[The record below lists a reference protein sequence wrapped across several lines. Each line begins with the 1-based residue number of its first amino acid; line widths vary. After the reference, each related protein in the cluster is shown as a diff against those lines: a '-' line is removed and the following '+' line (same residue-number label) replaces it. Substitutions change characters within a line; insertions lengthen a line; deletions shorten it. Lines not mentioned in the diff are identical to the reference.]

1 MSLGFS
7 YSSFV
12 PRLGTFKLHSPITT
26 TTNNNNSAITTV
38 LHVGI
43 AADPILP
50 PSIRLFSIASLERPL
65 AERSAVHIATGS
77 TIEHQFVR
85 PRAMEEQLIQAV
97 EIASNPLA
105 NAGPDVTSQALQF
118 LEHLKTITH
127 ESWSVG
133 WSVWSARNPQD
144 NGPKYSQNAR
154 MFGLMLVD
162 DFLANRIS
170 LSTDP
175 AAAVATLQQSAV
187 EYIQNEYVAGSG
199 DASVAYIK
207 NKFAQVLAVLLLQT
221 YNLPPPYTLLPTLLS
236 MIRAH
241 PAASPAQQSTLQ
253 LPINPLTTDLVL
265 RVLHDLSVTLGSDV
279 TLRAVRSKERLQR
292 DAVIRDEIRANHAS
306 NIADS
311 VWRIVEEGFNRVNQG
326 EHASNPNSA
335 SGVRSMNF
343 TNAVDLTAAATK
355 IVEDY
360 VSWIDINLV
369 VTNQTVPLLFN
380 VLHHPI
386 PKIRTA
392 AADALHGIVSKGMK
406 PADKLSL
413 AQALNLPQVITPLE
427 SRTRT
432 GPSAQNGQSDTSD
445 SNIEFREHLA
455 HLTNGLVLEMCKI
468 LEESAA
474 EESTRAAAE
483 DLLNSLLPLV
493 LAFLSDEYDDASE
506 QTFSGVNMILSIY
519 KKARRRGAELTGAR
533 AEFLSNLIGVALQ
546 KMRFDDEAE
555 WPAGS
560 FGAAEDDDDDDDEE
574 DAKFL
579 EMRRSLQTIVGA
591 IAAID
596 DKLFSTSVAQLVLST
611 FASFETSSSDS
622 DGQLSW
628 QQIEL
633 ALYVIHFYG
642 DVMTTATAAPK
653 VGLSP
658 AMFVQ
663 SPEAGSKGRAP
674 KLGNEALAGLPLSN
688 LGEMVQKLVQSNVSS
703 FPHPAVQLQFFECLV
718 RYSNFFAARSG
729 CVLDALPAFL
739 DWRGVHHEKLGV
751 RKRVNY
757 LLYRFVRDLRAVAAV
772 PMDYVERLLQGLQD
786 LLVVRAELPQVDAD
800 EDPLIKATAPAGYF
814 DSQLYLFETS
824 GILVSLLN
832 NAPNDQVVLLKA
844 ISEPLSEQMRQA
856 VQAFQ
861 RNPTDL
867 TSVLQVHHLMLALS
881 SLSKGF
887 PDLSPT
893 STQPEPQWVG
903 VFKSITEQV
912 LVSIGAMNSFSVVR
926 EAARGAFARMVST
939 CGKAVLPYIPGL
951 IDALLSEVTSAELV
965 DFVNFLS
972 LVVNKYKDDVRSI
985 VDQLLLIL
993 VERIFFFLNQGVT
1006 GTDDAVEK
1014 SELQK
1019 AYMNLLSSMVQSGME
1034 SVFVSDKNVG
1044 QLETV
1049 LQSVVF
1055 YSTNSDAACQRTAF
1069 SILHRLVASWAGSS
1083 AVNGSTE
1090 ATLPGFERFI
1100 YEHLV
1105 PLIFEAPAKDT
1116 FDFKDAQ
1123 SQIVLTEIST
1133 LAKTIFQKRGDEMIQ
1148 FLLEVYLPG
1157 INCPPQLAQDF
1168 TTNLTTLDSKAFKK
1182 YLDAFITR
1190 SRGG

>member
-1 MSLGFS
+1 
-7 YSSFV
+7 
-12 PRLGTFKLHSPITT
+12 
-26 TTNNNNSAITTV
+26 
-38 LHVGI
+38 
-43 AADPILP
+43 
-50 PSIRLFSIASLERPL
+50 
-65 AERSAVHIATGS
+65 
-77 TIEHQFVR
+77 
-85 PRAMEEQLIQAV
+85 MEEQLIQAV
-97 EIASNPLA
+97 EIASNPQA
-105 NAGPDVTSQALQF
+105 NAGPEVTSQALQF

-133 WSVWSARNPQD
+133 WSVWSARNAEG
-144 NGPKYSQNAR
+144 NGPKYSPNAR
-154 MFGLMLVD
+154 MFALMLVE
-162 DFLANRIS
+162 DFLGNRIS
-170 LSTDP
+170 MSSDP
-175 AAAVATLQQSAV
+175 AGAVASLQQSAI
-187 EYIQNEYVAGSG
+187 EYIQKEYVAGSG
-199 DASVAYIK
+199 DAEVAYIK
-207 NKFAQVLAVLLLQT
+207 NKFAQVLAALLLQT

-236 MIRAH
+236 MFRAH
-241 PAASPAQQSTLQ
+241 PAASPSQASTSQ
-253 LPINPLTTDLVL
+253 LPLNPFTTDLIL
-265 RVLHDLSVTLGSDV
+265 RVLHDLSITLGSDV

-311 VWRIVEEGFNRVNQG
+311 VWRVVEEGFSRVNLG
-326 EHASNPNSA
+326 EQAAHPNTSA
-335 SGVRSMNF
+335 GVRSMTF
-343 TNAVDLTAAATK
+343 ANAVDLTAAATK
-355 IVEDY
+355 IIEDY
-360 VSWIDINLV
+360 VSWIDITLV
-369 VTNQTVPLLFN
+369 VTNETVSLLFN

-386 PKIRTA
+386 PKLRTA

-413 AQALNLPQVITPLE
+413 AQALNLPEVITPLE

-432 GPSAQNGQSDTSD
+432 GHAAENGQSDRSD

-474 EESTRAAAE
+474 EESTKVAAE
-483 DLLNSLLPLV
+483 ALLNSVLPLV

-506 QTFSGVNMILSIY
+506 QMFSGVNMILGIY

-546 KMRFDDEAE
+546 KMKFDDESE
-555 WPAGS
+555 WPAIS
-560 FGAAEDDDDDDDEE
+560 FGAADDDDEE
-574 DAKFL
+574 EDEDDAKFL
-579 EMRRSLQTIVGA
+579 EMRKNLQTIVGA

-611 FASFETSSSDS
+611 FTSFESNPT
-622 DGQLSW
+622 GLSW

-674 KLGNEALAGLPLSN
+674 KLGNEALASLPLSN

-703 FPHPAVQLQFFECLV
+703 FPHPAVQLQYFECLV

-729 CVLDALPAFL
+729 CVSDALPAFL

-772 PMDYVERLLQGLQD
+772 PLDFVQRLLQGLQD
-786 LLVVRAELPQVDAD
+786 LLVVRAELPEVAPD
-800 EDPLIKATAPAGYF
+800 EDPLVKATAPAGYF

-824 GILVSLLN
+824 GILISLLN
-832 NAPNDQVVLLKA
+832 NSPNDQVVLLKA
-844 ISEPLSEQMRQA
+844 ISEPLSEQMQQA
-856 VQAFQ
+856 VQGFQ
-861 RNPTDL
+861 RNPSDL

-887 PDLSPT
+887 PDVNPNS
-893 STQPEPQWVG
+893 SQPEPQWVG
-903 VFKSITEQV
+903 VFKTITEQV
-912 LVSIGAMNSFSVVR
+912 LVSISSMNQFSVVR

-951 IDALLSEVTSAELV
+951 IDALLSEVTSQELV

-972 LVVNKYKDDVRSI
+972 LVVNKYKDDVKAI
-985 VDQLLLIL
+985 VDQLFLIL
-993 VERIFFFLNQGVT
+993 VERIFFFLNQNIT
-1006 GTDDAVEK
+1006 GTDDAVQK

-1019 AYMNLLSSMVQSGME
+1019 AYMNLLSSMIHSGME
-1034 SVFVSDKNVG
+1034 SVFVSDKNAA
-1044 QLETV
+1044 QLETL

-1069 SILHRLVASWAGSS
+1069 SILHRLVAAWGGS
-1083 AVNGSTE
+1083 ANEAANGASST
-1090 ATLPGFERFI
+1090 ALPGFERFI
-1100 YEHLV
+1100 YETLIG
-1105 PLIFEAPAKDT
+1105 LIFEAPTKEG
-1116 FDFKDAQ
+1116 FDFRDAQ
-1123 SQIVLTEIST
+1123 AQIVLGEIAT
-1133 LAKTIFQKRGDEMIQ
+1133 LAKTIYLKRGDEMINY
-1148 FLLEVYLPG
+1148 LLQVYFPG
-1157 INCPPQLAQDF
+1157 IHCPPELAQDF
-1168 TTNLTTLDSKAFKK
+1168 AQNLKSLDAKPFKK
-1182 YLDAFITR
+1182 YLEAFIAK

>member
-1 MSLGFS
+1 
-7 YSSFV
+7 
-12 PRLGTFKLHSPITT
+12 
-26 TTNNNNSAITTV
+26 
-38 LHVGI
+38 
-43 AADPILP
+43 
-50 PSIRLFSIASLERPL
+50 
-65 AERSAVHIATGS
+65 
-77 TIEHQFVR
+77 
-85 PRAMEEQLIQAV
+85 MEEQLIQAV
-97 EIASNPLA
+97 DIASNPLA
-105 NAGPDVTSQALQF
+105 RAGPDVTSQALQF

-133 WSVWSARNPQD
+133 WSVWSARNAAD
-144 NGPKYSQNAR
+144 NAPKYSQNAR

-162 DFLANRIS
+162 DFLENRIS
-170 LSTDP
+170 LSSDP
-175 AAAVATLQQSAV
+175 AAAVASLQQSAI
-187 EYIQNEYVAGSG
+187 EYIQNEYVSG
-199 DASVAYIK
+199 NGDGAVPYIK

-241 PAASPAQQSTLQ
+241 PTASPSQASSSHIPL
-253 LPINPLTTDLVL
+253 NPLTTDLVL

-292 DAVIRDEIRANHAS
+292 DAVIRDEIRANHAA
-306 NIADS
+306 NIAES
-311 VWRIVEEGFNRVNQG
+311 VWRVVEEGFNRVNLG
-326 EHASNPNSA
+326 EHASDPSTA
-335 SGVRSMNF
+335 AGVRSLSF
-343 TNAVDLTAAATK
+343 AGAVDLTAAATK

-369 VTNQTVPLLFN
+369 VSNQTVSLLFN

-386 PKIRTA
+386 PKLRTA

-413 AQALNLPQVITPLE
+413 AQALNLPHVITPLE
-427 SRTRT
+427 SQTRT
-432 GPSAQNGQSDTSD
+432 GQAAQNGQSDRSD

-455 HLTNGLVLEMCKI
+455 RLTNGLVLEMSKI

-474 EESTRAAAE
+474 EEATKLAAE
-483 DLLNSLLPLV
+483 ALLNSVLPLV

-506 QTFSGVNMILSIY
+506 QMFSGVNMILAMY
-519 KKARRRGAELTGAR
+519 KKARRRGAELTGPR
-533 AEFLSNLIGVALQ
+533 AEFLSSLIGVALQ
-546 KMRFDDEAE
+546 KMKFDDDAE
-555 WPAGS
+555 WPASS
-560 FGAAEDDDDDDDEE
+560 FGAADDDDEE
-574 DAKFL
+574 EDEDDAKFL
-579 EMRRSLQTIVGA
+579 DMRRNLQTIVGA

-611 FASFETSSSDS
+611 FASFEASAAGT
-622 DGQLSW
+622 GAQLSW

-633 ALYVIHFYG
+633 ALYVITFYG
-642 DVMTTATAAPK
+642 DVMTTAIAAPK

-674 KLGNEALAGLPLSN
+674 KLGNEALAALPLSD

-718 RYSNFFAARSG
+718 RYSNFFAARSA
-729 CVLDALPAFL
+729 CVSDALPAFL

-772 PMDYVERLLQGLQD
+772 PLDYVQRLLQGLQD
-786 LLVVRAELPQVDAD
+786 LLVVRAELPEVAPD
-800 EDPLIKATAPAGYF
+800 EDPLEKATGHAGYF
-814 DSQLYLFETS
+814 DSQLYLLETS
-824 GILVSLLN
+824 GILISLLN
-832 NAPNDQVVLLKA
+832 TAPQEQLVLLKA

-861 RNPTDL
+861 RNAQDL

-887 PDLSPT
+887 PDVNPNSA
-893 STQPEPQWVG
+893 QPEPQWVG
-903 VFKSITEQV
+903 VFKAITEQV
-912 LVSIGAMNSFSVVR
+912 LLSIGAMNSFAVVR

-951 IDALLSEVTSAELV
+951 IDALLSEVTSQELV

-972 LVVNKYKDDVRSI
+972 LVVNKYKDDVKPI
-985 VDQLLLIL
+985 VDQLFLML
-993 VERIFFFLNQGVT
+993 VERIFFFLNQSVM
-1006 GTDDAVEK
+1006 GTDDAVHK

-1034 SVFVSDKNVG
+1034 GVFVSDKNAA
-1044 QLETV
+1044 QLETL

-1069 SILHRLVASWAGSS
+1069 SILHRLVAAWGGSS
-1083 AVNGSTE
+1083 GAANG
-1090 ATLPGFERFI
+1090 AAAGLPGFERFI
-1100 YEHLV
+1100 YETLIG
-1105 PLIFEAPAKDT
+1105 LIFEAPTKDT
-1116 FDFKDAQ
+1116 FDLRDAQ
-1123 SQIVLTEIST
+1123 AQIVLGEIAT
-1133 LAKTIFQKRGDEMIQ
+1133 LAKTIYAKRGDEAVEYLTQ
-1148 FLLEVYLPG
+1148 VYFPG
-1157 INCPPQLAQDF
+1157 IHCPPEMAADFAQ
-1168 TTNLTTLDSKAFKK
+1168 NLKTLEAKPFKK
-1182 YLDAFITR
+1182 YLEAFIVR

>member
-1 MSLGFS
+1 
-7 YSSFV
+7 
-12 PRLGTFKLHSPITT
+12 
-26 TTNNNNSAITTV
+26 
-38 LHVGI
+38 
-43 AADPILP
+43 
-50 PSIRLFSIASLERPL
+50 
-65 AERSAVHIATGS
+65 
-77 TIEHQFVR
+77 
-85 PRAMEEQLIQAV
+85 MEDQLIQAV

-133 WSVWSARNPQD
+133 WSVWSARNAED

-162 DFLANRIS
+162 DFLSNRIGMS
-170 LSTDP
+170 SDP
-175 AAAVATLQQSAV
+175 AAAVASLQQSAV
-187 EYIQNEYVAGSG
+187 EYIQKEYIAGSG
-199 DASVAYIK
+199 DGSVPYIK

-236 MIRAH
+236 MVSAH
-241 PAASPAQQSTLQ
+241 PSASPSRASTSQ
-253 LPINPLTTDLVL
+253 LPLNPLTTDLVL
-265 RVLHDLSVTLGSDV
+265 RVLHDLSITLGSDV

-306 NIADS
+306 NIAET
-311 VWRIVEEGFNRVNQG
+311 VWRIVEEGFSRVNLG
-326 EHASNPNSA
+326 EQASDPATSA
-335 SGVRSMNF
+335 GVRSMTF
-343 TNAVDLTAAATK
+343 ASAVELTAAATK

-386 PKIRTA
+386 PKMRTA
-392 AADALHGIVSKGMK
+392 AVDALHGIISKGMK

-413 AQALNLPQVITPLE
+413 AQALNLSDVITPLE

-432 GPSAQNGQSDTSD
+432 GPAAENGQSDTSD

-474 EESTRAAAE
+474 EESTRASAE
-483 DLLNSLLPLV
+483 ALLNSILPLV

-506 QTFSGVNMILSIY
+506 QMFSGINMILGIY
-519 KKARRRGAELTGAR
+519 KKARRRGAELTGQR
-533 AEFLSNLIGVALQ
+533 AEFLSSLIGVALQ
-546 KMRFDDEAE
+546 KMKFDEEAE
-555 WPAGS
+555 WPACS
-560 FGAAEDDDDDDDEE
+560 FGAADDEDDEDDE
-574 DAKFL
+574 DDIKFL
-579 EMRRSLQTIVGA
+579 DMRKSLQTIVGG

-596 DKLFSTSVAQLVLST
+596 DKLFSNSVAQLVLST
-611 FASFETSSSDS
+611 FASFEASASGS
-622 DGQLSW
+622 GPQLSW

-674 KLGNEALAGLPLSN
+674 KLGNEALAALPLSN

-703 FPHPAVQLQFFECLV
+703 FPHPAVQLQYFECLV
-718 RYSNFFAARSG
+718 RYSNFFAARSAS
-729 CVLDALPAFL
+729 VSDALPAFL

-757 LLYRFVRDLRAVAAV
+757 LLWRFVRDLRAVAAV
-772 PMDYVERLLQGLQD
+772 PLDFVQRLLQGLQD
-786 LLVVRAELPQVDAD
+786 LLVVRAELPEVGAD
-800 EDPLIKATAPAGYF
+800 EDPLVKATAHAGYF

-824 GILVSLLN
+824 GMLISLLN
-832 NAPNDQVVLLKA
+832 TAPNDQVVLLKA

-861 RNPTDL
+861 RNASDL

-887 PDLSPT
+887 PDLNPN
-893 STQPEPQWVG
+893 STQPEPQWVS

-912 LVSIGAMNSFSVVR
+912 LVSLSSMNQFSVVR
-926 EAARGAFARMVST
+926 ESARGAFSRMVST

-951 IDALLSEVTSAELV
+951 IDALLSEVTSQELV

-972 LVVNKYKDDVRSI
+972 LVVNRYKDDVKAI
-985 VDQLLLIL
+985 VDQLFLLL
-993 VERIFFFLNQGVT
+993 VERIFYFLNQGVT
-1006 GTDDAVEK
+1006 GTDDAVQK

-1034 SVFVSDKNVG
+1034 GVFVSDKNAA
-1044 QLETV
+1044 QLETL

-1069 SILHRLVASWAGSS
+1069 SILHRLVGSWAGSTS
-1083 AVNGSTE
+1083 ATANGTSS
-1090 ATLPGFERFI
+1090 AGLPGFERFI
-1100 YEHLV
+1100 YETLIG
-1105 PLIFEAPAKDT
+1105 LIFEAPTKED
-1116 FDFKDAQ
+1116 FDFRDAQ
-1123 SQIVLTEIST
+1123 AQIVLGEIAT
-1133 LAKTIFQKRGDEMIQ
+1133 LAKTIYAKRGDEMITY
-1148 FLLEVYLPG
+1148 LLQVYFPS
-1157 INCPPQLAQDF
+1157 INCPPELAQDF
-1168 TTNLTTLDSKAFKK
+1168 AQNLKTLEAKPFKK
-1182 YLDAFITR
+1182 YLEAFIR
-1190 SRGG
+1190 KSRGG

>member
-1 MSLGFS
+1 
-7 YSSFV
+7 
-12 PRLGTFKLHSPITT
+12 
-26 TTNNNNSAITTV
+26 
-38 LHVGI
+38 
-43 AADPILP
+43 
-50 PSIRLFSIASLERPL
+50 
-65 AERSAVHIATGS
+65 
-77 TIEHQFVR
+77 
-85 PRAMEEQLIQAV
+85 MEEQLIQAV

-105 NAGPDVTSQALQF
+105 NVGPEVTSQALQF

-133 WSVWSARNPQD
+133 WSVWSARNAED
-144 NGPKYSQNAR
+144 NGPRYSQNAR

-162 DFLANRIS
+162 DFLENRIS
-170 LSTDP
+170 MSSDP
-175 AAAVATLQQSAV
+175 AGAVASLQQSAV
-187 EYIQNEYVAGSG
+187 EYIQKEYVAGSG
-199 DASVAYIK
+199 DGAVPYIK

-236 MIRAH
+236 MFRAH
-241 PAASPAQQSTLQ
+241 PATSPSQASTSQ
-253 LPINPLTTDLVL
+253 LPLNPFTADLVL

-292 DAVIRDEIRANHAS
+292 DAVIRDEVRANHAS

-311 VWRIVEEGFNRVNQG
+311 VWRVVEEGFNRVNLG
-326 EHASNPNSA
+326 EQATDATSA
-335 SGVRSMNF
+335 GVRTM
-343 TNAVDLTAAATK
+343 TYANAVDLTAAATK
-355 IVEDY
+355 VVEDY
-360 VSWIDINLV
+360 VSWIDITLV

-386 PKIRTA
+386 PKLRTA
-392 AADALHGIVSKGMK
+392 AADALHGIISKGMK
-406 PADKLSL
+406 PADKLGL
-413 AQALNLPQVITPLE
+413 AQALNLPEVITPLE

-432 GPSAQNGQSDTSD
+432 GQNAENGAAQSDRSD

-468 LEESAA
+468 LEEGAA
-474 EESTRAAAE
+474 EESTKIAAE
-483 DLLNSLLPLV
+483 ELLNSILPLV

-506 QTFSGVNMILSIY
+506 QMFTGVNMILGMY

-533 AEFLSNLIGVALQ
+533 AEFLANLIGVAIQ
-546 KMRFDDEAE
+546 KMKFDDEAE
-555 WPAGS
+555 WPASS
-560 FGAAEDDDDDDDEE
+560 FGAGEEDDDEE
-574 DAKFL
+574 DEDDAKFL
-579 EMRRSLQTIVGA
+579 DMRRNLQVIVGG

-596 DKLFSTSVAQLVLST
+596 DKLFSSSVAQLVLST
-611 FASFETSSSDS
+611 FASFEASAAGT
-622 DGQLSW
+622 GPQLSW

-633 ALYVIHFYG
+633 ALYVILFYG

-658 AMFVQ
+658 ATFVQ
-663 SPEAGSKGRAP
+663 STEPGSKGRAP
-674 KLGNEALAGLPLSN
+674 KLGNDALAALPLSN
-688 LGEMVQKLVQSNVSS
+688 LGEMVQKLVLSNVSS

-729 CVLDALPAFL
+729 CVSDALPAFL

-757 LLYRFVRDLRAVAAV
+757 LLYRFVRDLRAVAGV
-772 PMDYVERLLQGLQD
+772 PSDYVQQLLQGLQD
-786 LLVVRAELPQVDAD
+786 LLVVRAELPEVSPD
-800 EDPLIKATAPAGYF
+800 EDPLVKATAPAGQF

-824 GILVSLLN
+824 GMLLSLLN
-832 NAPNDQVVLLKA
+832 NAPNDQVALLKA

-861 RNPTDL
+861 RNPSDL

-887 PDLSPT
+887 PDVNPNS
-893 STQPEPQWVG
+893 SQPEPQWVG
-903 VFKSITEQV
+903 VFKTITEQV
-912 LVSIGAMNSFSVVR
+912 LVSISSMNQFSVVR

-951 IDALLSEVTSAELV
+951 IDALLSEVTSQELV

-972 LVVNKYKDDVRSI
+972 LVVNKYKDDVKSI
-985 VDQLLLIL
+985 VDQLFLIL
-993 VERIFFFLNQGVT
+993 VERIFFFLNQSVT
-1006 GTDDAVEK
+1006 GTDDAVQK

-1034 SVFVSDKNVG
+1034 GVFISDKNAA

-1055 YSTNSDAACQRTAF
+1055 YSTNSDTACQRTAF
-1069 SILHRLVASWAGSS
+1069 AILHRLVSAWAGSNS
-1083 AVNGSTE
+1083 DAANGTAST
-1090 ATLPGFERFI
+1090 ALPGFERFI
-1100 YEHLV
+1100 YETLIG
-1105 PLIFEAPAKDT
+1105 LIFEAPAKEG
-1116 FDFKDAQ
+1116 FEFRDAQ
-1123 SQIVLTEIST
+1123 AQIVLGEIAT
-1133 LAKTIFQKRGDEMIQ
+1133 LAKTIYLKRGDEMINY
-1148 FLLEVYLPG
+1148 LLQVYFPG
-1157 INCPPQLAQDF
+1157 INCPPELAQEF
-1168 TTNLTTLDSKAFKK
+1168 AQNLKVFDAKPFKK
-1182 YLDAFITR
+1182 YLEAFIVK

>member
-1 MSLGFS
+1 
-7 YSSFV
+7 
-12 PRLGTFKLHSPITT
+12 
-26 TTNNNNSAITTV
+26 
-38 LHVGI
+38 
-43 AADPILP
+43 
-50 PSIRLFSIASLERPL
+50 
-65 AERSAVHIATGS
+65 
-77 TIEHQFVR
+77 
-85 PRAMEEQLIQAV
+85 MEEQLIQAV
-97 EIASNPLA
+97 EIASNPQA
-105 NAGPDVTSQALQF
+105 NAGPEVTSQALQF

-133 WSVWSARNPQD
+133 WSVWSARNAEG
-144 NGPKYSQNAR
+144 NGPKYSPNAR
-154 MFGLMLVD
+154 MFALMLVE
-162 DFLANRIS
+162 DFLGNRINMS
-170 LSTDP
+170 SNP
-175 AAAVATLQQSAV
+175 AGAVASLQQSAV
-187 EYIQNEYVAGSG
+187 EYIQKEYVAGSG
-199 DASVAYIK
+199 DAEVSFIK

-236 MIRAH
+236 MFRAH
-241 PAASPAQQSTLQ
+241 PAASPSQASTSQ
-253 LPINPLTTDLVL
+253 LPLNPFTTDLIL
-265 RVLHDLSVTLGSDV
+265 RVLHDLSITLGSDV

-311 VWRIVEEGFNRVNQG
+311 VWRVVEEAFSRVSLG
-326 EHASNPNSA
+326 EQPADSNSSA
-335 SGVRSMNF
+335 GVRSMTF
-343 TNAVDLTAAATK
+343 ANAVDLTAAATK
-355 IVEDY
+355 IIEDY
-360 VSWIDINLV
+360 VSWIDITLV
-369 VTNQTVPLLFN
+369 VTNETVSLLFN

-386 PKIRTA
+386 PKLRTA
-392 AADALHGIVSKGMK
+392 AADALHGIITKGMK

-413 AQALNLPQVITPLE
+413 AQALNLPEVITPLE

-432 GPSAQNGQSDTSD
+432 GHAAENGQSDRSD

-474 EESTRAAAE
+474 EESTKVAAE
-483 DLLNSLLPLV
+483 ALLNSVLPLV

-506 QTFSGVNMILSIY
+506 QMFSGVNMILGIY

-533 AEFLSNLIGVALQ
+533 ADFLSNLIGVALQ
-546 KMRFDDEAE
+546 KMKFDDESE
-555 WPAGS
+555 WPAIS
-560 FGAAEDDDDDDDEE
+560 FGAADDDDDD

-579 EMRRSLQTIVGA
+579 EMRKNLQTIVGA

-596 DKLFSTSVAQLVLST
+596 DKLFSNSVAQLVLST
-611 FASFETSSSDS
+611 FASFESNPT
-622 DGQLSW
+622 GLSW

-674 KLGNEALAGLPLSN
+674 KLGNEALASLPLSN

-703 FPHPAVQLQFFECLV
+703 FPHPAVQLQYFECLV

-729 CVLDALPAFL
+729 CVSDALPAFL
-739 DWRGVHHEKLGV
+739 DWRGVHHDKLGV

-772 PMDYVERLLQGLQD
+772 PLNFVQRLLQGLQD
-786 LLVVRAELPQVDAD
+786 LLVVRAELPEVAPD
-800 EDPLIKATAPAGYF
+800 EDPLVKATAPAGYF

-824 GILVSLLN
+824 GILISLLN

-844 ISEPLSEQMRQA
+844 ISEPLSEQMQQA
-856 VQAFQ
+856 VQGFQ
-861 RNPTDL
+861 RNPSDL

-887 PDLSPT
+887 PDVNPNS
-893 STQPEPQWVG
+893 SQPEPQWVG
-903 VFKSITEQV
+903 VFKAITEQV
-912 LVSIGAMNSFSVVR
+912 LVSISSMNQFSVVR

-951 IDALLSEVTSAELV
+951 IDALLSEVTSQELV

-972 LVVNKYKDDVRSI
+972 LVVNKYKDDVKAI
-985 VDQLLLIL
+985 VDQLFLIL
-993 VERIFFFLNQGVT
+993 VERIFFLNQNVT
-1006 GTDDAVEK
+1006 GTDDAVQK

-1019 AYMNLLSSMVQSGME
+1019 AYMNLLSSMIHSGME
-1034 SVFVSDKNVG
+1034 GVFISDKNAA
-1044 QLETV
+1044 QLETL

-1069 SILHRLVASWAGSS
+1069 SILHRLVAAWGGSTSDAANGASSS
-1083 AVNGSTE
+1083 A
-1090 ATLPGFERFI
+1090 LPGFEGFI
-1100 YEHLV
+1100 YETLIG
-1105 PLIFEAPAKDT
+1105 LIFEAPTKEG
-1116 FDFKDAQ
+1116 FDFRDAQ
-1123 SQIVLTEIST
+1123 AQIVLGEIAT
-1133 LAKTIFQKRGDEMIQ
+1133 LAKTIYLKRGDEMINY
-1148 FLLEVYLPG
+1148 LLQVYLPG
-1157 INCPPQLAQDF
+1157 IHCPPELAQDF
-1168 TTNLTTLDSKAFKK
+1168 AQNLKALEAKPFKK
-1182 YLDAFITR
+1182 YLEAFIAK

>member
-1 MSLGFS
+1 
-7 YSSFV
+7 
-12 PRLGTFKLHSPITT
+12 
-26 TTNNNNSAITTV
+26 
-38 LHVGI
+38 
-43 AADPILP
+43 
-50 PSIRLFSIASLERPL
+50 
-65 AERSAVHIATGS
+65 
-77 TIEHQFVR
+77 
-85 PRAMEEQLIQAV
+85 MEEQLIQAV

-133 WSVWSARNPQD
+133 WSVWSARNAED

-170 LSTDP
+170 MSSDP
-175 AAAVATLQQSAV
+175 AGAVASLQQSAIDYIQK
-187 EYIQNEYVAGSG
+187 EYIAGSG
-199 DASVAYIK
+199 DGAVPYIK
-207 NKFAQVLAVLLLQT
+207 NKFAQVLSVLLLQT

-236 MIRAH
+236 TIRAH
-241 PAASPAQQSTLQ
+241 PAASPSQASTSQ
-253 LPINPLTTDLVL
+253 LPLNPLTTDLVL

-306 NIADS
+306 NIAES

-326 EHASNPNSA
+326 EQADNTGSSA
-335 SGVRSMNF
+335 GVRSMTF
-343 TNAVDLTAAATK
+343 ANAVGLTAAATK
-355 IVEDY
+355 IIEDY

-369 VTNQTVPLLFN
+369 VTNDTVPLLFN

-386 PKIRTA
+386 PKLRTA
-392 AADALHGIVSKGMK
+392 AVDALHGIVSKGMK

-413 AQALNLPQVITPLE
+413 AQALNLPEVITPLE

-432 GPSAQNGQSDTSD
+432 GSAAENGQSDRSD

-468 LEESAA
+468 LEETAT
-474 EESTRAAAE
+474 EESTLVGAE
-483 DLLNSLLPLV
+483 ALLNSILPLI

-506 QTFSGVNMILSIY
+506 QMFSGVNMILGIY

-546 KMRFDDEAE
+546 KMKFDDEAE
-555 WPAGS
+555 WPASS
-560 FGAAEDDDDDDDEE
+560 FGAADDDDEE
-574 DAKFL
+574 EDEDDAKFL
-579 EMRRSLQTIVGA
+579 EMRKSLQTIVGS

-611 FASFETSSSDS
+611 FASFEASATGS
-622 DGQLSW
+622 GPQLSW

-642 DVMTTATAAPK
+642 DVMTTAIAAPK

-663 SPEAGSKGRAP
+663 GPEAGSKGRAP
-674 KLGNEALAGLPLSN
+674 KLGNEALAALPLSN

-703 FPHPAVQLQFFECLV
+703 FPHPAVQLQYFECIV

-729 CVLDALPAFL
+729 CVSDALPPFL

-757 LLYRFVRDLRAVAAV
+757 LLWRFVRELRAVAAV
-772 PMDYVERLLQGLQD
+772 PMDIVQRLLQGLQD
-786 LLVVRAELPQVDAD
+786 LLVVRAELPEVAPD
-800 EDPLIKATAPAGYF
+800 EDPLVKATATAGYF

-824 GILVSLLN
+824 GMLISLLS
-832 NAPNDQVVLLKA
+832 NAPSDQVVLLKA
-844 ISEPLSEQMRQA
+844 ISEPLSEQMQQA

-861 RNPTDL
+861 RNSSDL

-887 PDLSPT
+887 PDVNPNSA
-893 STQPEPQWVG
+893 QPEPQWVG
-903 VFKSITEQV
+903 VFKAITEQV
-912 LVSIGAMNSFSVVR
+912 LISIGSMNQFSVVR

-951 IDALLSEVTSAELV
+951 IDALLSEVTSQELV

-972 LVVNKYKDDVRSI
+972 LVVNRYKDDVKSI
-985 VDQLLLIL
+985 VDQLFL
-993 VERIFFFLNQGVT
+993 VVLERIFFFLNQSVS
-1006 GTDDAVEK
+1006 GTDDAVQK

-1034 SVFVSDKNVG
+1034 SVFVSDKNAA
-1044 QLETV
+1044 QLETL
-1049 LQSVVF
+1049 LQSIVF

-1069 SILHRLVASWAGSS
+1069 AILHRLVSAWAGSP
-1083 AVNGSTE
+1083 AGAAQNGTAST
-1090 ATLPGFERFI
+1090 ALPGFERFI
-1100 YEHLV
+1100 YETLIG
-1105 PLIFEAPAKDT
+1105 LIFEAPTKEG
-1116 FDFKDAQ
+1116 FDFRDAQ
-1123 SQIVLTEIST
+1123 AQIVLGEIAT
-1133 LAKTIFQKRGDEMIQ
+1133 LAKTIYVKRGDEMINY
-1148 FLLEVYLPG
+1148 LLQVYFPG
-1157 INCPPQLAQDF
+1157 INCPPELAHDF
-1168 TTNLTTLDSKAFKK
+1168 AQNLKALEAKPFKK
-1182 YLDAFITR
+1182 YLEAFIAK

>member
-1 MSLGFS
+1 
-7 YSSFV
+7 
-12 PRLGTFKLHSPITT
+12 
-26 TTNNNNSAITTV
+26 
-38 LHVGI
+38 
-43 AADPILP
+43 
-50 PSIRLFSIASLERPL
+50 
-65 AERSAVHIATGS
+65 
-77 TIEHQFVR
+77 
-85 PRAMEEQLIQAV
+85 MEEQLIQAV

-105 NAGPDVTSQALQF
+105 NAGPEVTSQALQF
-118 LEHLKTITH
+118 LEHLKSITH

-133 WSVWSARNPQD
+133 WSVWSARNAED

-162 DFLANRIS
+162 DFLGNRIS
-170 LSTDP
+170 MSSDP
-175 AAAVATLQQSAV
+175 AGAVASLQQSAI
-187 EYIQNEYVAGSG
+187 EYIQKEYVAGSG

-236 MIRAH
+236 FFRAH
-241 PAASPAQQSTLQ
+241 PAASPSQASTSHAPL
-253 LPINPLTTDLVL
+253 NPLTTDLVL

-311 VWRIVEEGFNRVNQG
+311 VWRVVEEGFNRINLG
-326 EHASNPNSA
+326 EQASGPSSA
-335 SGVRSMNF
+335 AGVRSMTF
-343 TNAVDLTAAATK
+343 ANAIDLTAAATK
-355 IVEDY
+355 IIEDY

-369 VTNQTVPLLFN
+369 VTNETVSLLFN
-380 VLHHPI
+380 ILHHPI

-392 AADALHGIVSKGMK
+392 ASDALHGIISKGMK

-413 AQALNLPQVITPLE
+413 AQALNLPEVIIPLE

-432 GPSAQNGQSDTSD
+432 GQAAENGRSDRSD

-468 LEESAA
+468 LEESAV
-474 EESTRAAAE
+474 EEPTKVAAE
-483 DLLNSLLPLV
+483 ALLNSTLPLV

-506 QTFSGVNMILSIY
+506 QMFSGVNMILAIY
-519 KKARRRGAELTGAR
+519 KKARRRGAELTGPR
-533 AEFLSNLIGVALQ
+533 ADFLSNLIGVALQ
-546 KMRFDDEAE
+546 KMKFDDEAD
-555 WPAGS
+555 WPAIS
-560 FGAAEDDDDDDDEE
+560 FGAADDEDE
-574 DAKFL
+574 EEDEDDAKFL
-579 EMRRSLQTIVGA
+579 EMRKNLQTIVGA

-611 FASFETSSSDS
+611 FASFEASAAGT
-622 DGQLSW
+622 GPQLSW

-663 SPEAGSKGRAP
+663 SPKGRAP
-674 KLGNEALAGLPLSN
+674 KLGNDALASLPLSN

-703 FPHPAVQLQFFECLV
+703 FPHPAVQLQYFECLV
-718 RYSNFFAARSG
+718 RYSNFFAARSN
-729 CVLDALPAFL
+729 CVSDALPAFL

-772 PMDYVERLLQGLQD
+772 PSDYVQRLLQGLQD
-786 LLVVRAELPQVDAD
+786 LLVVRAELPEVAPD
-800 EDPLIKATAPAGYF
+800 EDPLVKATAPAGYF

-824 GILVSLLN
+824 GMLISMLN
-832 NAPNDQVVLLKA
+832 NAPGDQVILLKA
-844 ISEPLSEQMRQA
+844 ISEPLSEQMQQA

-861 RNPTDL
+861 RNTSDL

-881 SLSKGF
+881 SLTKGF
-887 PDLSPT
+887 PDVNPNS
-893 STQPEPQWVG
+893 SQPEPQWVG
-903 VFKSITEQV
+903 VFKTITEQV
-912 LVSIGAMNSFSVVR
+912 LVSISSMNQFPVVR

-951 IDALLSEVTSAELV
+951 IDALLSEVTSQELV

-972 LVVNKYKDDVRSI
+972 LVVNKYKDDVKAI
-985 VDQLLLIL
+985 VDQLFLIL
-993 VERIFFFLNQGVT
+993 VERIFFFLNQGVA
-1006 GTDDAVEK
+1006 GTDDAVQK

-1034 SVFVSDKNVG
+1034 GVFVSDKNAA
-1044 QLETV
+1044 QLETL

-1069 SILHRLVASWAGSS
+1069 SILHRLVGAWAGSS
-1083 AVNGSTE
+1083 SDAANGT
-1090 ATLPGFERFI
+1090 AAAALPGFERFI
-1100 YEHLV
+1100 YETLIG
-1105 PLIFEAPAKDT
+1105 LIFEAPTKDD
-1116 FDFKDAQ
+1116 FDFRDAQ
-1123 SQIVLTEIST
+1123 AQIVLGEIAT
-1133 LAKTIFQKRGDEMIQ
+1133 LAKTIYLKRGDEMINY
-1148 FLLEVYLPG
+1148 LLQVYLPG
-1157 INCPPQLAQDF
+1157 IHCPPELAQDF
-1168 TTNLTTLDSKAFKK
+1168 AHNLKALDAKPFKK
-1182 YLDAFITR
+1182 YLEAFIIK

>member
-1 MSLGFS
+1 
-7 YSSFV
+7 
-12 PRLGTFKLHSPITT
+12 
-26 TTNNNNSAITTV
+26 
-38 LHVGI
+38 
-43 AADPILP
+43 
-50 PSIRLFSIASLERPL
+50 
-65 AERSAVHIATGS
+65 
-77 TIEHQFVR
+77 
-85 PRAMEEQLIQAV
+85 MEEQLIQAV

-105 NAGPDVTSQALQF
+105 NAGPDVTQQALQF

-127 ESWSVG
+127 DSWSVG
-133 WSVWSARNPQD
+133 WGVWSARNAQD
-144 NGPKYSQNAR
+144 DGPKYSQNAR

-170 LSTDP
+170 VSSDP
-175 AAAVATLQQSAV
+175 ASAVASLQQSAI
-187 EYIQNEYVAGSG
+187 EYIQKEYIAGSG
-199 DASVAYIK
+199 DGAVPYMK

-236 MIRAH
+236 MFRAH
-241 PAASPAQQSTLQ
+241 PAASPSQASTSQVPL
-253 LPINPLTTDLVL
+253 NPLTTDLVL

-311 VWRIVEEGFNRVNQG
+311 VWRVVEEGFARVNLG
-326 EHASNPNSA
+326 EQANDSIIA
-335 SGVRSMNF
+335 AGVRSMTF
-343 TNAVDLTAAATK
+343 ANAVNLTAAATK
-355 IVEDY
+355 ILEDY

-386 PKIRTA
+386 SKLRTA
-392 AADALHGIVSKGMK
+392 AADALHGIISKGMK

-413 AQALNLPQVITPLE
+413 AQALNLPEVITPLE

-432 GPSAQNGQSDTSD
+432 GQSVETGQNDRSD
-445 SNIEFREHLA
+445 SNIEFRVHLA

-474 EESTRAAAE
+474 EEATKVAAE
-483 DLLNSLLPLV
+483 VLLNSILALV

-506 QTFSGVNMILSIY
+506 QMFPGINMILGIY

-546 KMRFDDEAE
+546 KMKFDDEAE
-555 WPAGS
+555 WPASS
-560 FGAAEDDDDDDDEE
+560 FGAADDDDDEE
-574 DAKFL
+574 EEDDAKFL

-611 FASFETSSSDS
+611 FASFEASAAGT
-622 DGQLSW
+622 GPQLSW

-658 AMFVQ
+658 PMFVQ

-688 LGEMVQKLVQSNVSS
+688 LGEMVQKLVLSNVST

-729 CVLDALPAFL
+729 CVSDALPAFL

-772 PMDYVERLLQGLQD
+772 PFDFVQRLLQGLQD
-786 LLVVRAELPQVDAD
+786 LLVVQAELPEVAPD
-800 EDPLIKATAPAGYF
+800 EDPLVKATASAGYF

-824 GILVSLLN
+824 GILISLLN
-832 NAPNDQVVLLKA
+832 NVPNDQVVLLKA
-844 ISEPLSEQMRQA
+844 ISEPLSEQMQQA

-861 RNPTDL
+861 RNPSDV

-887 PDLSPT
+887 PDLNPNS
-893 STQPEPQWVG
+893 SSPEPQWIA
-903 VFKSITEQV
+903 VFKGITEQV
-912 LVSIGAMNSFSVVR
+912 LVSISSMKQFTVVR

-951 IDALLSEVTSAELV
+951 INALLSEVTSQELV

-972 LVVNKYKDDVRSI
+972 LVVNKSKDDVKSI
-985 VDQLLLIL
+985 VDQLFLML

-1006 GTDDAVEK
+1006 GTDDAVQK

-1034 SVFVSDKNVG
+1034 GVLISEKNAA
-1044 QLETV
+1044 QFETL

-1069 SILHRLVASWAGSS
+1069 SILHRLVSAWGGSATTIANGAAS
-1083 AVNGSTE
+1083 T
-1090 ATLPGFERFI
+1090 ATALPGFERFI
-1100 YEHLV
+1100 YETLIG
-1105 PLIFEAPAKDT
+1105 LIFEAPTKDG
-1116 FDFKDAQ
+1116 FDFRDAQ
-1123 SQIVLTEIST
+1123 AQIVLGEIAT
-1133 LAKTIFQKRGDEMIQ
+1133 LAKTIYAKRGEEMINY
-1148 FLLEVYLPG
+1148 LLQVYLPG
-1157 INCPPQLAQDF
+1157 IHCPPELAQDF
-1168 TTNLTTLDSKAFKK
+1168 AHNLKALQAKPFKK
-1182 YLDAFITR
+1182 YLEAFITK